1 MNSIKIIKLNG
12 CCIYKTPD
20 PHRLLINFQTK
31 IDLNRFDKSVALS
44 NLSIY
49 QIWKKMRK
57 TYKNNKC
64 KISAPTWNEKFE

>member
-49 QIWKKMRK
+49 
-57 TYKNNKC
+57 
-64 KISAPTWNEKFE
+64 